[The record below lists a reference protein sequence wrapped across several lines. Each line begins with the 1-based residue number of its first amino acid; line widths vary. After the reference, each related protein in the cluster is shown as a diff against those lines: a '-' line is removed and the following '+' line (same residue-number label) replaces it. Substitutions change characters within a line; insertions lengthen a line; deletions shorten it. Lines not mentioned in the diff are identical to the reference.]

1 MWRWE
6 ANRREGEANEKYF
19 VHLSVEQTDDLGM
32 KRIWKISLWVLW
44 ALLCVACAPQP
55 IPQPTPDKPDT
66 EQGGNT
72 TDKEDGGETPQP
84 QESYVV
90 ILSMDAF
97 RYDLASMYE
106 TPTLDSIAR
115 VGVYS
120 EIMPC
125 FPSNTFPNHY
135 SMATGLHPD
144 HHGIVNNTFFDE
156 TTYKTYSISD
166 DEAKAN
172 ANFYKG
178 EPIWN
183 TVERQGLISHVYGW
197 VGIDAAVNGRK
208 PTVAMSYDY
217 RLSYKQLADK
227 VIDAMCQDDVD
238 KIPNLV
244 MWYFAEPDAVEHE
257 YSPTSDQ
264 TRRVVEEID
273 DILAYFMYEMRSSP
287 VFDNI
292 NFIFTSD
299 HGMVELDPD
308 KYFNIYSLIPDR
320 IQYYYNSNPVTLKP
334 RNLSETQEIY
344 NILKANE
351 EKGHYR
357 VWLREDMPE
366 ELHYGTYTTRIYPIV
381 LLADTGWKVVY
392 NKSAE
397 GGRPT
402 PHYSNHG
409 YNPYDREMHMVF
421 YGCGPAFKSGY
432 THDRVFQNL
441 NDHLIISHILG
452 IDPANPNDCTWEDV
466 EGLFREVQ

>member
-1 MWRWE
+1 
-6 ANRREGEANEKYF
+6 
-19 VHLSVEQTDDLGM
+19 M
-32 KRIWKISLWVLW
+32 KRVWNTPLWIIW
-44 ALLCVACAPQP
+44 ALLCVACTTQP
-55 IPQPTPDKPDT
+55 LPQPTPNKPDT
-66 EQGGNT
+66 EQGGSS
-72 TDKEDGGETPQP
+72 TDTEQGGSGSSTDTEQDGDVDESK
-84 QESYVV
+84 ESYVV

-97 RYDLASMYE
+97 RYDLADMYD

-166 DEAKAN
+166 DDAKAD

-183 TVERQGLISHVYGW
+183 TVERQGLTAHIYGW
-197 VGIDAAVNGRK
+197 VGIDANINNRK

-217 RLSYKQLADK
+217 RLSQRQLADK
-227 VIDAMCQDDVD
+227 VIDAMCQENVED
-238 KIPNLV
+238 IPNLV
-244 MWYFAEPDAVEHE
+244 MWYFDEPDAVEHD

-273 DILAYFMYEMRSSP
+273 DVLAYFMREMRNSP
-287 VFDNI
+287 VFEDI

-299 HGMVELDPD
+299 HGMVELHPD
-308 KYFNIYSLIPDR
+308 KYFNIYSLIPNK

-334 RNLSETQEIY
+334 YDLAETKAIY
-344 NILKANE
+344 NTLKAHE
-351 EKGHYR
+351 EEGHYR

-392 NKSAE
+392 NKNANS
-397 GGRPT
+397 GRPT
-402 PHYSNHG
+402 AKYSNHG

-421 YGCGPAFKSGY
+421 YGCGPAFKRGY
-432 THDRVFQNL
+432 THNKVFQNL

-452 IDPANPNDCTWEDV
+452 IDPATPNDCTWEDI
-466 EGLFREVQ
+466 EGLFVTE

>member
-1 MWRWE
+1 
-6 ANRREGEANEKYF
+6 
-19 VHLSVEQTDDLGM
+19 M
-32 KRIWKISLWVLW
+32 KLINKISFWFLGIMIF
-44 ALLCVACAPQP
+44 VACVPQTT
-55 IPQPTPDKPDT
+55 PTPKPNTPNTPNT
-66 EQGGNT
+66 ELG
-72 TDKEDGGETPQP
+72 DSYS
-84 QESYVV
+84 ESHVV

-97 RYDLASMYE
+97 RYDLAEMYD

-166 DEAKAN
+166 DAARAN
-172 ANFYKG
+172 ADFYKG

-183 TVERQGLISHVYGW
+183 TVERQGLTAHVYGW
-197 VGIDAAVNGRK
+197 VGIDAAIGGHK
-208 PTVAMSYDY
+208 PTVAMPYNY

-227 VIDAMCQDDVD
+227 VIDAMCQENVDD
-238 KIPNLV
+238 IPNLV
-244 MWYFAEPDAVEHE
+244 MWYFDEPDAVEHD
-257 YSPTSDQ
+257 YSPTSEQ

-273 DILAYFMYEMRSSP
+273 DALAYFMREIRRSP
-287 VFDNI
+287 VFNHT

-299 HGMVELDPD
+299 HGMVELNPD
-308 KYFNIYSLIPDR
+308 KYFNVYSLIPDR

-334 RNLSETQEIY
+334 RNLSETREIY
-344 NILKANE
+344 EILKANE

-366 ELHYGTYTTRIYPIV
+366 ELHYGTFATRIYPIV

-392 NKSAE
+392 NKSAD

-402 PHYSNHG
+402 PKYSNHG

-432 THDRVFQNL
+432 THDKVFQNL

-452 IDPANPNDCTWEDV
+452 IDPATPNDCTWSDV
-466 EGLFREVQ
+466 EGLFVTE